1 MSVIRLPIDVKSL
14 FFNIKND
21 NKTGHTATVATP
33 LKQGASVREELSRIT
48 EIPENIN
55 TFSREELI
63 SKILAK
69 SRAQAKI
76 VGLFVFD
83 KFSVNGVPLDEDNSF
98 CMYIREETDPGNVHF
113 GRQKIHYPSSLV
125 FEDNYVTI
133 NNKSIMKSV
142 SAFLRGYA
150 FLIEAFE
157 YDTETGMLNFDAT
170 VVGENDIPYSKVFIN
185 RRGVGNKFTSHFTE
199 ISDIY
204 DMEIIALR
212 EKHGYDVVTPENFN
226 EIISANTAIAHSLAI
241 DYLTSTGAENIR
253 VLKEE
258 YPYALY
264 DIQYTENG
272 VRKYAIVKQTAT
284 KSKYFS
290 LPLSKIQFCNDFSNQ
305 ALLLLVTDVNGTP
318 QIYRYMIDDLNR
330 LNKSINSITY
340 EDRN

>member
-33 LKQGASVREELSRIT
+33 LKQGASVREELSHIT
-48 EIPENIN
+48 EIPENIKS
-55 TFSREELI
+55 FSREELI

-76 VGLFVFD
+76 IGLFVFD
-83 KFSVNGVPLDEDNSF
+83 KFSVNGVTLEEDNSF
-98 CMYIREETDPGNVHF
+98 CMYIREETDPNNVHF

-125 FEDNYVTI
+125 YEDNDVVI
-133 NNKSIMKSV
+133 NNRSVMRSV
-142 SAFLRGYA
+142 SSYLRGYA

-157 YDTETGMLNFDAT
+157 YDTDTGVLNFDAT
-170 VVGENDIPYSKVFIN
+170 IVGENDIPYSKVFIN

-199 ISDIY
+199 VSDIY
-204 DMEIIALR
+204 DMEIISLR

-226 EIISANTAIAHSLAI
+226 EIISANTAIAHSLAV

-284 KSKYFS
+284 KSKHFS